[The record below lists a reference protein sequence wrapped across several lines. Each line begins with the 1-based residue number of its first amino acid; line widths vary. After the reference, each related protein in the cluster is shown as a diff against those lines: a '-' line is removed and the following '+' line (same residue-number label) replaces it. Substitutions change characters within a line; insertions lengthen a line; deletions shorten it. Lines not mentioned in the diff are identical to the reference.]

1 MEDAISNARQKIDEA
16 LFFLTLMDKVE
27 SNRVSINR
35 EREPIQ
41 EFTYLL
47 SAYLN
52 ACYSCGEHLKREQCL
67 VQRVQEFRNQHPDFY
82 KSGPIGALRTTAVHY
97 KPVIPAHDGYCP
109 PEGKIILRFRP
120 SDKLSDKNRVS
131 PITLEFPRGYFYF
144 TNDVKQNAIW
154 DICKIHLEKLEA
166 FVDSCEQ

>member
-27 SNRVSINR
+27 SNRVSING

-67 VQRVQEFRNQHPDFY
+67 VQRV
-82 KSGPIGALRTTAVHY
+82 
-97 KPVIPAHDGYCP
+97 
-109 PEGKIILRFRP
+109 
-120 SDKLSDKNRVS
+120 
-131 PITLEFPRGYFYF
+131 
-144 TNDVKQNAIW
+144 
-154 DICKIHLEKLEA
+154 
-166 FVDSCEQ
+166 